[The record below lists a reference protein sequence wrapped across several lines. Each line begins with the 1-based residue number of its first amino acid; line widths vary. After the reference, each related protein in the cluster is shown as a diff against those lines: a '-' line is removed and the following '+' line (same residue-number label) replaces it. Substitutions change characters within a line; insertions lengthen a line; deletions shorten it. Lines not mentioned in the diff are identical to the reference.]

1 MYALVKENKTHFR
14 MINSFQLRTRK
25 AANEL
30 KHTYSNSLE
39 LKIIKLDKNPYPLG
53 AITISNLKAPIKN
66 FIQEYK
72 PKPSKMNVKIEVIS
86 GSSKV
91 KVKRTDGSESIL
103 CRDLQHAVNHCNEQ
117 DLTVVNKDQIAT
129 WFSKQLKK

>member
-1 MYALVKENKTHFR
+1 MYAVVKENKTHFR

-25 AANEL
+25 SANEL
-30 KHTYSNSLE
+30 KRTYSNSFE
-39 LKIIKLDKNPYPLG
+39 LKVIKLDKNPYPLG

-72 PKPSKMNVKIEVIS
+72 PKPSKMNVKIEIIS

-91 KVKRTDGSESIL
+91 KARRTDGSESML
-103 CRDLQHAVNHCNEQ
+103 CRDLQHAVKYCNEH
-117 DLTVVNKDQIAT
+117 DFTVVNKDQIGMF
-129 WFSKQLKK
+129 FSRQLRK

>member
-1 MYALVKENKTHFR
+1 MYALVKENRTHFR

-25 AANEL
+25 SANEL
-30 KHTYSNSLE
+30 KHTYSNKSE

-53 AITISNLKAPIKN
+53 NITEYQLPTKLIHL
-66 FIQEYK
+66 YK
-72 PKPSKMNVKIEVIS
+72 PKPSKMNVKIEIIS

-91 KVKRTDGSESIL
+91 KVRRTDGSESIL

-117 DLTVVNKDQIAT
+117 ELTVVNKDQIGMF
-129 WFSKQLKK
+129 FSRQLRK